1 MNCGYEPE
9 LYDLVIPPSWF
20 GDVEW
25 YTRMS
30 SSSGQ
35 QRAGSSEFS
44 RALASIDT
52 AP

>member
-25 YTRMS
+25 YRKRAEE
-30 SSSGQ
+30 SGGPVLERED
-35 QRAGSSEFS
+35 RAKGALI
-44 RALASIDT
+44 RA
-52 AP
+52 P